1 MKLLLGLLSNRATG
15 SCMGGSGH
23 GVARAAV
30 WRVSGGLTEV
40 LLLSSTSYG

>member
-1 MKLLLGLLSNRATG
+1 MGSRATG
-15 SCMGGSGH
+15 SCIGESGH